1 MYNRDRA
8 PTTERTKRWVSGAAG
23 DYTSQNRSQASCKAV
38 VAVRFDEELMCL
50 RKVLSGV
57 SCLEPEASTPFPTSG
72 VDLS

>member
-8 PTTERTKRWVSGAAG
+8 PTAERTKRWVSGAAG

-50 RKVLSGV
+50 RKVLSCPV
-57 SCLEPEASTPFPTSG
+57 LNRRPQHPFQLRAWT
-72 VDLS
+72 